1 MNIRLFFLAILLSAG
16 LLYVACGQPSDPSPS
31 KPAALEKKN
40 TLEKKT
46 IRVKHLSGEVLAV
59 NPKAKTITVRVRDEE
74 IELQFDDLTVVKV
87 DLDRLEPQQIPVG
100 SRAAV
105 KYVERKGRPL
115 ARGVFIST
123 ETAEKKEF
131 QPQSSLRVTA

>member
-1 MNIRLFFLAILLSAG
+1 MNVRLLFLAILLSTG
-16 LLYVACGQPSDPSPS
+16 LLCVACGQPPEPAPSR
-31 KPAALEKKN
+31 PAQPGKK

-59 NPKAKTITVRVRDEE
+59 NPKAKTITVRVREE
-74 IELQFDDLTVVKV
+74 DIELQFDDQTVVKI
-87 DLDRLEPQQIPVG
+87 DLDRVKPEEIPAG

-105 KYVERKGRPL
+105 KYVESKGRPV

-123 ETAEKKEF
+123 ETAEKKDF
-131 QPQSSLRVTA
+131 QPQSSLRITA

>member
-1 MNIRLFFLAILLSAG
+1 MNVRLVFLAILLSAS
-16 LLYVACGQPSDPSPS
+16 LLCVACGQPPEPAPSR
-31 KPAALEKKN
+31 PAQPVKK

-59 NPKAKTITVRVRDEE
+59 NPKAKTITVRVREE
-74 IELQFDDLTVVKV
+74 DIELQFDDQTVVKI
-87 DLDRLEPQQIPVG
+87 DLDRVKPEEIPAG

-105 KYVERKGRPL
+105 KYVESKGRPV

-123 ETAEKKEF
+123 ETAEKKDF
-131 QPQSSLRVTA
+131 QPQSSLRITA

>member
-1 MNIRLFFLAILLSAG
+1 
-16 LLYVACGQPSDPSPS
+16 VACGQPPEPAPSI
-31 KPAALEKKN
+31 PAQPVKK

-59 NPKAKTITVRVRDEE
+59 NPKAKTITVRVREE
-74 IELQFDDLTVVKV
+74 DIELQFDDQTVVKI
-87 DLDRLEPQQIPVG
+87 DLYRVKPEEIPAG

-105 KYVERKGRPL
+105 KYVESKGRPV

-123 ETAEKKEF
+123 ETAEKKDF
-131 QPQSSLRVTA
+131 QPQSSLRITA